1 MLALKTLVNFISVSV
16 VVYLLAMNP
25 YSHHIIVH
33 IPSNSNELS
42 MVKLAYLCLDNKVS
56 YVFNTE

>member
-16 VVYLLAMNP
+16 VMYLLAMNP
-25 YSHHIIVH
+25 YSHHIVH

-42 MVKLAYLCLDNKVS
+42 MVKLAYLCLDNKIS

>member
-1 MLALKTLVNFISVSV
+1 MLALKILVNFISVS

-25 YSHHIIVH
+25 YSHHIIMH

-42 MVKLAYLCLDNKVS
+42 MVKLAYLCLGNKIS